1 MVIKCNSDFLFGFE
15 GIFSNCNGDP
25 DQENKPRMDYETNTL
40 LVSDAR
46 RKRDIRDFLKNKGF
60 SIFIDMIDNK
70 KVDMDK
76 MFGYIRDKWFNDD
89 DKIRRLFREDDEVK
103 KAWDALGYPDKDF
116 KESYKKA
123 VDDKKKKKELSKFND
138 IFLTEIVKRELIDIR
153 LFGSAMAVKN
163 VNKTYTGPIQMNWGY
178 SLHPVELVKS
188 NSITSI
194 MNNDNSTFGNKY
206 KIYYAL
212 VAHYGTVNKY
222 SAKKTGMTVEDLDI
236 FRKAIVQSIMA
247 NKTDSKQGQFPLFY
261 FEVVYKPEFDGY
273 LGDLRRFI
281 NTTYDEKNRPIRS
294 LNDLKVDF
302 GGLSNVIDL
311 LKRRGYVEN
320 VVGWINPIADKS
332 NFINVPK
339 FEDVDLLSPIKN
351 VGE

>member
-1 MVIKCNSDFLFGFE
+1 MIISSNSDFLFGFE

-123 VDDKKKKKELSKFND
+123 VNDKKKELLEFNN

-281 NTTYDEKNRPIRS
+281 KTTYDEKNRPIRS

-311 LKRRGYVEN
+311 LKSRGYVEN

>member
-1 MVIKCNSDFLFGFE
+1 
-15 GIFSNCNGDP
+15 
-25 DQENKPRMDYETNTL
+25 MDYETNTL

-123 VDDKKKKKELSKFND
+123 VNDKKKELLEFNN

-222 SAKKTGMTVEDLDI
+222 SARKTGMTVEDLDI

-281 NTTYDEKNRPIRS
+281 KTTYDEKNRPIRS

-311 LKRRGYVEN
+311 LKSRGYVKN
-320 VVGWINPIADKS
+320 VIGWLNPIADKNS
-332 NFINVPK
+332 LINIPR
-339 FEDVDLLSPIKN
+339 FEDIDLLSPIKN

>member
-1 MVIKCNSDFLFGFE
+1 MIIKCNSDFLFGFE

-60 SIFIDMIDNK
+60 SIFIDLIDNK
-70 KVDMDK
+70 NVDMDK

-123 VDDKKKKKELSKFND
+123 VNDKKKELLEFNN

-222 SAKKTGMTVEDLDI
+222 SARKTGMTVEDLDI

-281 NTTYDEKNRPIRS
+281 KTTYDEKNRPIRS

-311 LKRRGYVEN
+311 LKSRGYVEN

-332 NFINVPK
+332 NFINIPK
-339 FEDVDLLSPIKN
+339 FEDIDLLSPIKN